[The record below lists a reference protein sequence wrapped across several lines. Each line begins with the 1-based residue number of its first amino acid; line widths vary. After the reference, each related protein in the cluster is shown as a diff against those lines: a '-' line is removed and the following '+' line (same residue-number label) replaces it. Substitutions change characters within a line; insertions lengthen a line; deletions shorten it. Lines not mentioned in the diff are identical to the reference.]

1 MKKAELLE
9 KAIEALKS
17 EAVLAVILNRKDSF
31 VAHTAALLA
40 LRWALKDGDDSLD
53 LTGGQT
59 PQELAQSLID
69 DIVVDKGETA
79 EPEID
84 ESETADT
91 ETAEVEAVDSPVTE
105 GDDAPTA

>member
-40 LRWALKDGDDSLD
+40 LQWALKDGDDSLD
-53 LTGGQT
+53 LTGGQS
-59 PQELAQSLID
+59 PEELAQSLID
-69 DIVVDKGETA
+69 DIVADKGETA
-79 EPEID
+79 EPETD
-84 ESETADT
+84 ESETA
-91 ETAEVEAVDSPVTE
+91 EVETVDAPVTE